1 MAITLAPYQS
11 DPLTSTVTASLIVHD
26 DFSHISQALQCL
38 YANTAYPMRVVVT
51 INRDAADAA
60 RSLSNRFPDMTMIVN
75 PVPKGFASNHN
86 AVLRVAETPFIAL
99 INDDALV
106 QPGALDALLDYLGSH
121 PDCGMVGP
129 QVVNPDGTPQ
139 ISAFSDPT
147 LFRMVFRIS
156 GLSDFTKQGS
166 LIRRFV
172 QWTGITQW
180 MGVESLKANQRTRI
194 VPVLVGVCMVV
205 RREAIQQAGLMDED
219 TLVYGEE
226 FGWQRR
232 LREKGWNAALVSEA
246 QVVHLNTT
254 QDLTGWKLAE
264 HRKGMMNYFI
274 RYKPRWQ
281 SFVLRAALVFFHG
294 LYALVWLPVNTKKAS
309 AHRQSCLVGLKWR
322 PAQ

>member
-26 DFSHISQALQCL
+26 DFSHIGQALEHL
-38 YANTAYPMRVVVT
+38 YVATSRPLNVVVT
-51 INRDAADAA
+51 INRGDPEQVQALAAC
-60 RSLSNRFPDMTMIVN
+60 FPAIRMVVN
-75 PVPKGFASNHN
+75 ATPKGFASNHN

-99 INDDALV
+99 INDDAIV

-121 PDCGMVGP
+121 PDCGIAGP

-232 LREKGWNAALVSEA
+232 LWEKGWNAALVSEA

-264 HRKGMMNYFI
+264 HRKGMLNYFI

-281 SFVLRAALVFFHG
+281 SVILRMALAFFHG
-294 LYALVWLPVNTKKAS
+294 LYALAWLFVNPAKSS
-309 AHRQSCLVGLKWR
+309 AHRQACLVGLSWR
-322 PAQ
+322 PAR